1 MKNKILISILLILF
15 TILVIVLYGVFIEP
29 KSFKTNEIKINSNYI
44 TDAFN
49 GLKITH
55 ITDINYGTTVDEK
68 FLKNIVDEINLLNSD
83 IVVLTGDLL
92 NKEVNYTDDDYN
104 KIIELLSKI
113 NTKLGKYA
121 IKGDNDTSDKWE
133 DIIKKSDFT
142 NLNDSYKLIFNND
155 NIPILLSGISSNN
168 SSSDIKE
175 KIIPIEEYI
184 DSLSVKPCYSILL
197 LHEPDYVDNINV
209 NNYNLILAGHSVGGL
224 NLFGIKRFNLPAGAL
239 KYAYGEYKI
248 NDSILYVSNGLGSNN
263 VKFRIMNK
271 PSINFYRIT
280 K

>member
-29 KSFKTNEIKINSNYI
+29 KSFKTNEIKINNNYI

-209 NNYNLILAGHSVGGL
+209 NN
-224 NLFGIKRFNLPAGAL
+224 
-239 KYAYGEYKI
+239 
-248 NDSILYVSNGLGSNN
+248 
-263 VKFRIMNK
+263 
-271 PSINFYRIT
+271 
-280 K
+280 